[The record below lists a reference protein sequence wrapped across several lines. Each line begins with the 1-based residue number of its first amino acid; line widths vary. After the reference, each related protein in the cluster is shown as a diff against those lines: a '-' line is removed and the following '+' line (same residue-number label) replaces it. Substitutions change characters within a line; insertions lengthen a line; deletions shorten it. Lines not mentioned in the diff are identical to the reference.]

1 MVCGAF
7 VEVEARNEERLLGRR
22 GVVGRGGGV
31 RDRFLERVREVDM
44 LGVVLGDGGVW
55 FVWCSAV
62 LRSVS

>member
-7 VEVEARNEERLLGRR
+7 VEVEARNEERLLGLR

-44 LGVVLGDGGVW
+44 LGVVLGGGGV
-55 FVWCSAV
+55 
-62 LRSVS
+62 